1 MRLTL
6 TVEGGEAGEHAAPH
20 TMEIDER
27 ATIGRAPESTV
38 VLNDAQR
45 GISRMQAS
53 IERRG
58 NTYVLVDAGSNP
70 TLLNGEALN
79 GSREAVLSDGDQI
92 RIGAYTLAVSL
103 EKGEES
109 WAPFDQTLMTQP
121 TPTQP
126 PAASLPGTPEFETPP
141 GPPLIP
147 DDWDAPRASGTPPP
161 LRDDAPFTPD
171 PLAATPLLR
180 EPGHFGGEAN
190 QALLDVLGAADPL
203 RDAPARVAREPAAAS
218 RSFEHV
224 SPEKAL
230 AALPVHRSEDARV
243 ATPETRPAAPRADD
257 SAVPKT
263 RPAARRADDSAV
275 LDALLEGLG
284 IAPADV
290 AHLSAPEVARLAG
303 ALLREATE
311 GTMSVLRSRA
321 MARREA
327 RMAMTMIEARDNN
340 PLKFFPDADRALTQ
354 MLGAPGRGYLAPDE
368 ALRAAYR
375 DIQAHELALVAGMRA
390 AFDDAMARL
399 DPAAIE
405 RSLDAPSGLEALVG
419 NRRARLWQRFV
430 KTWEQVSRDAGDDF
444 QQRFGEPFGR
454 AYQAQLDALQF
465 PKD

>member
-6 TVEGGEAGEHAAPH
+6 TVEGGEAGEHAAPR
-20 TMEIDER
+20 TMEIDDR
-27 ATIGRAPESTV
+27 ATIGRAPESTL
-38 VLNDAQR
+38 VLSDAQR

-53 IERRG
+53 IERRDG
-58 NTYVLVDAGSNP
+58 IYVLIDAGSNP

-79 GSREAVLSDGDQI
+79 GAHEAVLSDGDQI
-92 RIGAYTLAVSL
+92 RIGAYTLAVSI
-103 EKGEES
+103 EKDEES
-109 WAPFDQTLMTQP
+109 RAPFDQTLMTQA
-121 TPTQP
+121 TPP
-126 PAASLPGTPEFETPP
+126 ARLPAASLPGTPEFEAPP
-141 GPPLIP
+141 SAPLIP
-147 DDWDAPRASGTPPP
+147 DDWDAPRACAAPQPV
-161 LRDDAPFTPD
+161 RDETPFTPD

-190 QALLDVLGAADPL
+190 QALMDVLGSADPL
-203 RDAPARVAREPAAAS
+203 RDAPAPAEREPAAPL

-224 SPEKAL
+224 SPEKAVTAIPAHRL
-230 AALPVHRSEDARV
+230 DAARA
-243 ATPETRPAAPRADD
+243 AAPETRPAAP
-257 SAVPKT
+257 
-263 RPAARRADDSAV
+263 RADDSAV

-284 IAPADV
+284 IASADV

-303 ALLREATE
+303 ALLREATQ

-354 MLGAPGRGYLAPDE
+354 MLGARGRGYLAPDE

-399 DPAAIE
+399 DPDAIE
-405 RSLDAPSGLEALVG
+405 GSLDAPSGLEALVG
-419 NRRARLWQRFV
+419 NRRARLWLRFV
-430 KTWEQVSRDAGDDF
+430 KTWEHVSRDAGDDF
-444 QQRFGEPFGR
+444 QQRFGEPFNR
-454 AYQAQLDALQF
+454 AYQAQIDALQF